1 MKNREDLKE
10 YYGSEEIELLSYL
23 EFGRIDIKN
32 AKKTVW
38 GYWQHQEAYDLY
50 MFARYARD
58 LFLFRDFYTEKQKN
72 VNTLNKYIKESA
84 HDKIID
90 YVFKYAGFLVL
101 LENEG
106 LEHSVCESG
115 SSLFGLIEEMIATDY
130 VFSQGKNIEKIKKL
144 KYLGSDISEMMNRG
158 AKEFHPDMEF
168 EFSTAG
174 TIDQLMEEYKKI
186 GLFYGLSISLRYALR
201 EAKDIKKIAQNS
213 DIVIFNRISLSYG
226 KTLKIEAGTGK
237 YAYVISID
245 ELRECLKQTG
255 IHAKFT
261 TENMQKNKDGIDTVR
276 VSMVIS
282 KQEKLINDFANYYD
296 QCIAKV
302 VTSGIMGIE
311 TGKWMDIGEL

>member
-1 MKNREDLKE
+1 
-10 YYGSEEIELLSYL
+10 
-23 EFGRIDIKN
+23 
-32 AKKTVW
+32 
-38 GYWQHQEAYDLY
+38 

-72 VNTLNKYIKESA
+72 VNVLNKYIKETA

-90 YVFKYAGFLVL
+90 YVFKYAGFLAL

-106 LEHSVCESG
+106 LEQSVCESG
-115 SSLFGLIEEMIATDY
+115 SSLFGLIEEVIATDY
-130 VFSQGKNIEKIKKL
+130 VFSQGKNIGKIKKL

-168 EFSTAG
+168 EFSTVG
-174 TIDQLMEEYKKI
+174 TIDQLMDEYKKI

-282 KQEKLINDFANYYD
+282 KQKKLINDFANYYD